1 LQVANPKIQPPKI
14 FTMTTEKRFTGSRIN
29 VKSIETP
36 SSAEWRIRLSG
47 PNMINLMNGH
57 RPQDMDDKWMC
68 MTTGPAEQGL
78 IRVRMCRSWSDREII
93 ALIGRVGSDD
103 EAIIAEEG
111 GEILAIMWPTPEE
124 DEYDPFDEESAK
136 KFAIGFCRHFMN
148 CELES

>member
-1 LQVANPKIQPPKI
+1 
-14 FTMTTEKRFTGSRIN
+14 MTTEKRFTGSRIN

-68 MTTGPAEQGL
+68 MTTGPAVQGY
-78 IRVRMCRSWSDREII
+78 REII

-103 EAIIAEEG
+103 EAIIAKEG

-124 DEYDPFDEESAK
+124 DEYDPFDEERAK

>member
-1 LQVANPKIQPPKI
+1 
-14 FTMTTEKRFTGSRIN
+14 MTTEKRFTGSRIN

-103 EAIIAEEG
+103 EAIIAKEG

>member
-1 LQVANPKIQPPKI
+1 LQVSNPKIQPQKT

-111 GEILAIMWPTPEE
+111 GEILAIMA
-124 DEYDPFDEESAK
+124 DA
-136 KFAIGFCRHFMN
+136 GRGRV
-148 CELES
+148 

>member
-1 LQVANPKIQPPKI
+1 
-14 FTMTTEKRFTGSRIN
+14 MTTEKRFTGSRIN

-47 PNMINLMNGH
+47 PNMRNLMNGH

-68 MTTGPAEQGL
+68 MTTGPADQGL
-78 IRVRMCRSWSDREII
+78 IRVRMCRSWSNQEII

-111 GEILAIMWPTPEE
+111 GEILAIMWPTPKE

-148 CELES
+148 CELEG